1 MCFPDF
7 CLPPIHLEAV
17 WGTISVLAARKMP
30 PGAEIPA
37 ASTQKLHRSRPKWIG
52 GKTVPTWARLA
63 PLLGEVGFYAANL
76 ALDICLTT
84 C

>member
-1 MCFPDF
+1 MCFPYF

-17 WGTISVLAARKMP
+17 WGTISVLEAKKMP
-30 PGAEIPA
+30 PVAEMPA
-37 ASTQKLHRSRPKWIG
+37 ASTPKPHCDRSKWIG

-63 PLLGEVGFYAANL
+63 PLLVEVGFYTANL
-76 ALDICLTT
+76 ALDICLTI